1 MASDLDLEEWR
12 RRIGT
17 GGALAPLEIVT
28 RSRTRFTVSEAQPAI
43 KGEAA
48 SAAPAAPIGRGTGT
62 FFFQDGGGG
71 KSQFCVRFPSG
82 AVQILAT
89 EP

>member
-1 MASDLDLEEWR
+1 MLFEFFS

-17 GGALAPLEIVT
+17 GGASDNFDILT
-28 RSRTRFTVSEAQPAI
+28 DGQRRFSIRGTAPAI
-43 KGEAA
+43 EGRPATA
-48 SAAPAAPIGRGTGT
+48 TPSAPVEVGAGVL
-62 FFFQDGGGG
+62 FFRNDGSG
-71 KSQFCVRFPSG
+71 KAQLCVRFPSG